1 MLIISHRGNLRG
13 PNSMKENH
21 PNSIIECILLGYQ
34 TEIDLWMI
42 SSNLYLGHDSP
53 EYMIDL
59 DFIKKYSD
67 KLWIHCKNIDAANF
81 CCENNLY
88 WFGHDNDDYV
98 SVSSRNIIWRH
109 PNSTISFTKRTI
121 AVLPELSRLS
131 LNDLNIIQGVCTD
144 YPEIYMN
151 DKITLIEKLYLP
163 IYERMKYNQSI
174 KLNMNGCKY
183 DTLLS
188 SSDNRR
194 CLAIWGWLDNSI
206 MSDKFYSLLENF
218 NKIDECVSYDFNNQ
232 NGRLHFTLLQCFGF
246 ECMETENFNIER
258 HRDDI
263 LNSIPM
269 INIEWIEIICIE
281 TGIIMLGIPSID
293 VNQIRNLIINKYSF
307 KEPYLNNIVHS
318 TLLRFRTTLSKERL
332 DDLKFKIRDI
342 KNFGKTTI
350 DRFYFDKASW
360 LMNHFKTKP
369 SPKK

>member
-1 MLIISHRGNLRG
+1 
-13 PNSMKENH
+13 
-21 PNSIIECILLGYQ
+21 
-34 TEIDLWMI
+34 
-42 SSNLYLGHDSP
+42 
-53 EYMIDL
+53 
-59 DFIKKYSD
+59 
-67 KLWIHCKNIDAANF
+67 
-81 CCENNLY
+81 
-88 WFGHDNDDYV
+88 
-98 SVSSRNIIWRH
+98 
-109 PNSTISFTKRTI
+109 
-121 AVLPELSRLS
+121 
-131 LNDLNIIQGVCTD
+131 
-144 YPEIYMN
+144 
-151 DKITLIEKLYLP
+151 
-163 IYERMKYNQSI
+163 
-174 KLNMNGCKY
+174 
-183 DTLLS
+183 
-188 SSDNRR
+188 
-194 CLAIWGWLDNSI
+194 
-206 MSDKFYSLLENF
+206 
-218 NKIDECVSYDFNNQ
+218 
-232 NGRLHFTLLQCFGF
+232 
-246 ECMETENFNIER
+246 METENFNIER